1 MCILYEL
8 GLFIARFY
16 LPKSESPEEKIAWNC
31 K

>member
-16 LPKSESPEEKIAWNC
+16 LPKTDSAEEKTA
-31 K
+31 